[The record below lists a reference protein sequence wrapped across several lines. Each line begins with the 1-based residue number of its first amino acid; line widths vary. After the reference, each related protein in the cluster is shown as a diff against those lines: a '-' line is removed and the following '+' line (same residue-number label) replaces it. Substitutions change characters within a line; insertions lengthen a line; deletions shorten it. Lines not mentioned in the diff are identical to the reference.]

1 MGYLPHKR
9 TNGAVIARGAMTP
22 SVAPSGDIASGERG
36 TTLTREQ
43 IRAFQ
48 TKLIDLGFTNE
59 GRVIAD
65 GAFGD
70 NTRAAVRAFQS
81 ARSLTQSGTLDAS
94 TRAALDASPGLTLL
108 VPRSGPQSQSEIARV
123 PGIVAF
129 YQQVLGILGA
139 NANGRLRVDGALGP
153 NTSTAVTE
161 FQRWWSPENL
171 RRANSSPN
179 DDDQA
184 RWRAALARTENGRI
198 EVDGNLGPDTQRLL
212 LWLAI
217 PRAEGGGGEAEE
229 YGTLAPANS
238 VRPYTL
244 EITRQDG
251 RATGYRLRSP
261 DAAPTPAESGGGQS
275 NSSNPPRSTRA
286 ADLLREI
293 TSAQPQSVMSL
304 GSFDQVV
311 QRGQSTRRIPGRR
324 TVSITGLNPQVGARI
339 FADGVDVTS
348 MAEENGTAAR
358 WVGNVWRMGIPDT
371 TQVIR
376 VVANDRAESQVNL
389 PAPTPPVASFG
400 DDSAPSVANNIAQR
414 TVVVTVPLTGSPS
427 VQGQAAPPPAATT
440 DPNAALAASRI
451 PGRRTVFINGL
462 NPQSA
467 TRVFADGVDVTLT
480 PEESGQAARWEGGA
494 WRMGVPDTASVLR
507 VTAANG
513 LDFSV
518 NLPPAAPVTAD
529 AVNNIVQ
536 RSVRV
541 DAPAAPVAPTQ
552 AGMGNIVWFGAAAA
566 ILAGVYFSTQGG
578 SSNSSKR

>member
-1 MGYLPHKR
+1 MSYLPRKR
-9 TNGAVIARGAMTP
+9 QNAAVILRGAI
-22 SVAPSGDIASGERG
+22 APSGDLATGETG
-36 TTLTREQ
+36 TSLSREQ

-48 TKLIDLGFTNE
+48 IKLIDLGFTNA

-65 GAFGD
+65 GVFGD
-70 NTRAAVRAFQS
+70 NTRAAVRAFQA
-81 ARSLTQSGTLDAS
+81 ARSLPTSGTLDAA
-94 TRAALDASPGLTLL
+94 TRAALDAAPVLTLL
-108 VPRSGPQSQSEIARV
+108 VPRTGPTSQAEIART
-123 PGIVAF
+123 PGMVAF
-129 YQQVLGILGA
+129 FQQVLQILGA

-153 NTSTAVTE
+153 NTSAAVTE

-171 RRANSSPN
+171 RRADASPN
-179 DDDQA
+179 SDDQA
-184 RWRAALARTENGRI
+184 RWRSALARTENGRLS
-198 EVDGNLGPDTQRLL
+198 VDGNLGPDTQRLL
-212 LWLAI
+212 LWLAM
-217 PRAEGGGGEAEE
+217 PRADGGGGEAEE
-229 YGTLAPANS
+229 YGTIAPANS

-261 DAAPTPAESGGGQS
+261 DAAPTSTESGGG
-275 NSSNPPRSTRA
+275 NPPRRSTRA
-286 ADLLREI
+286 ADLAREI
-293 TSAQPQSVMSL
+293 GAAQSQSVMNL
-304 GSFDQVV
+304 GSFDQAV

-324 TVSITGLNPQVGARI
+324 TVSVQGLNPQVGARI

-358 WVGNVWRMGIPDT
+358 WVGNEWRMGIPDG
-371 TQVIR
+371 TQVLR
-376 VVANDRAESQVNL
+376 VVANDRAESQVTL

-400 DDSAPSVANNIAQR
+400 DESAPTVANNIAQR
-414 TVVVTVPLTGSPS
+414 TVVVTVPLTGSPTTQGGA
-427 VQGQAAPPPAATT
+427 QGQPAATPGT
-440 DPNAALAASRI
+440 QPDPNAALAASRI
-451 PGRRTVFINGL
+451 PGRRTVLINGL
-462 NPQSA
+462 NPQHA

-494 WRMGVPDTASVLR
+494 WRMGVPDTATVLR

-541 DAPAAPVAPTQ
+541 DAPAAPVATTQ
-552 AGMGNIVWFGAAAA
+552 AGMGGIVWVGAAAA
-566 ILAGVYFSTQGG
+566 ILAGVYFSR
-578 SSNSSKR
+578 KR